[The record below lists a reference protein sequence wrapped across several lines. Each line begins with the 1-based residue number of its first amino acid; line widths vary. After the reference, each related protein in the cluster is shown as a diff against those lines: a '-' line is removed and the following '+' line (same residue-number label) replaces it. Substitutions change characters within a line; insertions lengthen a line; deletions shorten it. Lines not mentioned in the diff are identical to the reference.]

1 MKTAEA
7 NQKRALENILLK
19 ITALRAIT
27 THESLKNEREYY
39 PKTIRQFN
47 IWNASQ
53 NSMRFCEKFP
63 SLDTNANA
71 TLNKYPDLIIEL
83 KSIFESAKLEAIE
96 ESQKKKTSKLL
107 AKIQAQQNYINTLE
121 EYTAAQKIQ
130 LILTKE
136 KLTEEIARLNRI
148 IERLTPSSKGD

>member
-1 MKTAEA
+1 MKAAEA
-7 NQKRALENILLK
+7 NQKRALKNILSK

-47 IWNASQ
+47 MWNASQ
-53 NSMRFCEKFP
+53 NSMQFCEKFP

-71 TLNKYPDLIIEL
+71 TLNKYPNLIVEI
-83 KSIFESAKLEAIE
+83 KSIFESAKLEVIE
-96 ESQKKKTSKLL
+96 KTQNNKTSKLL
-107 AKIQAQQNYINTLE
+107 AKIQAQQNYIKTLE